1 MTMDERTRDKFATA
15 IKDFVHDLIRIAD
28 EENYDRDSFV
38 RAGAEM
44 FFTMTQIGTFESYD
58 LDGGDGNG

>member
-1 MTMDERTRDKFATA
+1 MDERTRDKLATA
-15 IKDFVHDLIRIAD
+15 IKVFLHDLIRIAD

-44 FFTMTQIGTFESYD
+44 FFTMAQISTFESFD
-58 LDGGDGNG
+58 LEDGDGNG